1 MQYTLPIASFL
12 MVVLVASYYFPQF
25 ADAQMS
31 NREICDAE
39 TCHVK
44 ITKDGFVPKTL
55 IVKIG
60 TTVVWTNIDDGRHT
74 VTSGSPGEV
83 KAPLKSLLLAKSDTY
98 EFTLH
103 HGGLYKGTYKY
114 FDQVTKSMRG
124 EIIVEPAPEGT
135 EERVTET
142 QTIKIDFQDPE
153 SGVKKFT
160 LSNGSIKSMKID
172 PDSRSLIITI
182 EAMQSNGNLEITLD
196 RNLIDSKTD
205 GKDDH
210 FLVLVDE
217 VEGSYGE
224 ISSTSTERTLQ
235 IAVPVDT
242 TEIEIFGT
250 QVVPE
255 FPVAMLVIAGIFTTM
270 IAAYRLRTRF

>member
-1 MQYTLPIASFL
+1 MRHTLLMTGFLIVVIAT
-12 MVVLVASYYFPQF
+12 SYYFPQF
-25 ADAQMS
+25 AEAQMS
-31 NREICDAE
+31 NRERCDAE

-60 TTVVWTNIDDGRHT
+60 TAIVWTNIDDGRHT

-83 KAPLKSLLLAKSDTY
+83 KAPLKSLLLEKGDTY
-98 EFTLH
+98 EFTFH

-124 EIIVEPAPEGT
+124 EIIVEPAPEQM
-135 EERVTET
+135 EEKVTET
-142 QTIKIDFQDPE
+142 QTIKIEFQDPE

-182 EAMQSNGNLEITLD
+182 ETMQTDGNLEITLD

-217 VEGSYGE
+217 VEGSYGG

-255 FPVAMLVIAGIFTTM
+255 FPVAMLVIAGVFTSM
-270 IAAYRLRTRF
+270 IAVYRLRTRF